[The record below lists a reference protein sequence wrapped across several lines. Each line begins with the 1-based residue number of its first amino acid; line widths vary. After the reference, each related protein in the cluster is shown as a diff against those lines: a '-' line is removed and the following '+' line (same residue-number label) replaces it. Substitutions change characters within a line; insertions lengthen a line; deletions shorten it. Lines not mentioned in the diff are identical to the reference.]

1 MYFIKPEM
9 AGKGVGREIVSL
21 LENDVK
27 RRGMKKLVVD
37 ISDEN
42 EKVLHFIRSM
52 GLLNTED

>member
-1 MYFIKPEM
+1 MT
-9 AGKGVGREIVSL
+9 GKGVGREIVSL
-21 LENDVK
+21 LENDTK
-27 RRGMKKLVVD
+27 LHGMKKLVVD